1 MEVDVEYSTV
11 SLTCKEPKFEHMKI
25 SNSKSTVQNP
35 KSKCGWAAAVRTNF
49 VGRSFVRSFVRWF
62 VGWRRSWFGI
72 HSSFVVRRSSFVVR
86 RSSFVVRRSS
96 FVVRRSSF
104 VVATALELVN
114 LVTAATMTATPLD
127 YG

>member
-1 MEVDVEYSTV
+1 VGGGG
-11 SLTCKEPKFEHMKI
+11 
-25 SNSKSTVQNP
+25 SNELR
-35 KSKCGWAAAVRTNF
+35 W
-49 VGRSFVRSFVRWF
+49 SFVRSS
-62 VGWRRSWFGI
+62 VG
-72 HSSFVVRRSSFVVR
+72 VVRRLAFIR